1 MSTYWTLLEIRDKI
15 QRDLDLEGE
24 TFINQAELDSYIN
37 EAIDEVERQIH
48 TLNEDYFVT
57 RTTISLVSG
66 QEEYSFPTDVYAM
79 KIRGIVYR
87 NGTTVYQLQRVKDWR
102 KFEEYELL
110 KAGTS
115 YNALYGYMLVNST
128 AGSPKILL
136 APTPLENGAYLKVWY
151 LRNANRLSAE
161 TDVMDIPE
169 AVNYVIQYAKVRC
182 YEKEGHPNLQ
192 KAIADLEMEKADT
205 IATLSNIF
213 PDTQNELEA
222 DMRLYNEMS

>member
-48 TLNEDYFVT
+48 TLNEDYFIT

-79 KIRGIVYR
+79 KIRGIIYR

>member
-1 MSTYWTLLEIRDKI
+1 MQYWTLLEIRDKI

-48 TLNEDYFVT
+48 TLNEDYFIT
-57 RTTISLVSG
+57 RTTLSLVSG

-87 NGTTVYQLQRVKDWR
+87 NGTTVYQLQRVKDWN
-102 KFEEYELL
+102 KLLEYELL

-136 APTPLENGAYLKVWY
+136 APTPLEDGAYLKVWY
-151 LRNANRLSAE
+151 LRNANRLVAE